1 MKNYLLSL
9 KQMTKDIF
17 GNLRRIAALAYFEY
31 KLGTKDMFL
40 GGLWKILSPFIQI
53 GAYWFVFGIG
63 LRNGAPI
70 GGIPYVVWL
79 TCGVTAWSWLSGC
92 INQTAGSIYRKAAM
106 LTRSNIP
113 TCLIPL
119 SSVLAKTLD
128 NGWTIA
134 FMLMIYFA
142 NGCMPTS
149 TAWGLLYYL
158 FCGLIFLS
166 VCSLITSALVML
178 ARDFQ
183 KVLQAVMRLMF
194 FLSPIFW
201 RPSYSLPEAFRL
213 FDFCNPFGY
222 VIRGFRNCL
231 LYNTSIL
238 SAWRNGIAFWMIV
251 AILYLIGS
259 AFQSKMRKDLLDYL

>member
-70 GGIPYVVWL
+70 DGIPYVVWL
-79 TCGVTAWSWLSGC
+79 TCGVTAWYWLNSC
-92 INQTAGSIYRKAAM
+92 INPAASSIYGKASL

-119 SSVLAKTLD
+119 STVLANTYDSL
-128 NGWTIA
+128 WTMA
-134 FMLMIYFA
+134 LMFVIYLA
-142 NGCMPTS
+142 NGCVPTLV
-149 TAWGLLYYL
+149 AFGLIYYII
-158 FCGLIFLS
+158 CGLAFMSTL
-166 VCSLITSALVML
+166 SLITSAMVML

-183 KVLQAVMRLMF
+183 KVIQAVMRLLF
-194 FLSPIFW
+194 FLSPVFW
-201 RPSYSLPEAFRL
+201 RASSNMPLVYQL
-213 FDFCNPFGY
+213 FDFCNPFSY
-222 VIRGFRNCL
+222 VIRGFRDSL
-231 LYNTSIL
+231 LYNASIL
-238 SAWRNGIAFWMIV
+238 ESWRQGVAFWVIV
-251 AILYLIGS
+251 AIMYLVGS
-259 AFQSKMRKDLLDYL
+259 AFQSKMRKNLLDYL